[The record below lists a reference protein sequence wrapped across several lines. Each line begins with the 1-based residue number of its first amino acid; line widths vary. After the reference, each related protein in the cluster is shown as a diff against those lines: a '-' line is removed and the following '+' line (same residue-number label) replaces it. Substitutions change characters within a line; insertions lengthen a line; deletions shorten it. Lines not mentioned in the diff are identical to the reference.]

1 MRGTF
6 DLNGSFKEGMAPS
19 RKGAKI
25 KHSCRLLCLIAAAKC
40 GQGQNRR
47 LGNSLESVENASSF
61 QCNHAAQSMGI
72 SPCVVDECQP
82 RVE

>member
-47 LGNSLESVENASSF
+47 LGNSLESVENPALSNVIMQLSLWGYL
-61 QCNHAAQSMGI
+61 H
-72 SPCVVDECQP
+72 V
-82 RVE
+82 